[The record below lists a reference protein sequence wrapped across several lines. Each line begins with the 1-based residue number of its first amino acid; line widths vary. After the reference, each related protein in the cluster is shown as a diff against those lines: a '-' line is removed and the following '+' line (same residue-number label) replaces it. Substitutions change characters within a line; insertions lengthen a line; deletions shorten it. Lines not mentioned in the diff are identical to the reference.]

1 MDGELEIEEVD
12 SDREGMDLVL
22 DDETPTEPA
31 SPEIDENSENLVRD
45 YLAMGQ
51 EGKQFL
57 QQCSE
62 TVIRNF
68 KEAWDAAEGYRKIF
82 KDNWALFA
90 GELPPKDH
98 PWKDAANVNIP
109 MMLENLSRLVAR
121 AEGELFG
128 DWRNVFGVESV
139 SISEEDRLVAEVLNQ
154 HGNWQIREQI
164 PDFRRQLGQRGLL
177 AYFWIGDVTVH
188 SYYDAEQ
195 QMNRHEVLTPDEF
208 VVPFAFTTT
217 MPDYR
222 DCPWVC
228 KIVHY
233 QRHQVEAKRGEW
245 VDVDVMLDG
254 GKPSWED
261 EPDQDI
267 AATVARVQGVDQP
280 DEDSGELT
288 ASAPYKVLWYEG
300 WMRIPGQLRD
310 RYVQALV
317 HEKTRVVLKL
327 TIHEEEDWQD
337 KQRYMAQEQELQKF
351 RTEQQLHSAKLA
363 ELEQMQHMV
372 AMQQQHGVIAPEF
385 ANAGFQDIQMQIPPL
400 PTAPHWMKNPED
412 PMEGPEPPRRVPHYM
427 FSHGVCIEQFVGP
440 YGLSYGR
447 IQGQLN
453 RAANTMTNQFID
465 SATLANV
472 SSFLV
477 TDGVDFG
484 TNKPIRPGTVNRVKG
499 IVGDELSKNIM
510 PLKFAPANPQLIEM
524 VGQLKGD
531 ARTSMQAPEVLS
543 GEPGKSGETYRG
555 ISARIEQATK
565 QLSVYVQHYAYTPL
579 EQVLKNN
586 AKLNAK
592 FLKEEEI
599 VGIALAKNGP
609 KLPFKVRRDMYQ
621 PTYKATI
628 SSDLRFA
635 TQAQRIQ
642 EADELASMTAQVPQL
657 MQNPAVMKAVTIKR
671 LKARG
676 MDDLLPLVEQ
686 AFQPPPMPGAPPPG
700 GPPGGA
706 PPGAPSLPMP
716 GMPPG

>member
-1 MDGELEIEEVD
+1 MELEIEEVP
-12 SDREGMDLVL
+12 SDREGMDLDLDEEEPVSGEQDVL
-22 DDETPTEPA
+22 Q
-31 SPEIDENSENLVRD
+31 IDEESENLVRD
-45 YLAMGQ
+45 YLALGP
-51 EGKQFL
+51 EGKEFL
-57 QQCSE
+57 RKVSE

-68 KEAWDAAEGYRKIF
+68 TEGWEAAEGYRQIF

-90 GELPPKDH
+90 GELPPKDT
-98 PWKDAANVNIP
+98 PWKDAANVNVP
-109 MMLENLSRLVAR
+109 VMLENLSRLVAR

-128 DWRNVFGVESV
+128 DWRNVFGVESLG
-139 SISEEDRLVAEVLNQ
+139 ISDEDRFVAEVLNQ

-188 SYYDAEQ
+188 SYYDSERE
-195 QMNRHEVLTPDEF
+195 MNRHEVLTPDEF

-217 MPDYR
+217 MPDYS

-245 VDVDVMLDG
+245 VDVDAMLDG
-254 GKPSWED
+254 GNPTWDE

-267 AATVARVQGVDQP
+267 AATVSRVQGTEQP
-280 DEDSGELT
+280 ADDTSELT
-288 ASAPYKVLWYEG
+288 STAPYKVLWYEG
-300 WMRIPGQLRD
+300 WMRLPGMDRD

-337 KQRYMAQEQELQKF
+337 RLRYMAQEQELMSF
-351 RTEQQLHSAKLA
+351 REAQLMHSAKLS
-363 ELEQMQHMV
+363 ELEQMQQTV
-372 AMQQQHGVIAPEF
+372 AMQQEQGVISPDM
-385 ANAGFQDIQMQIPPL
+385 ANAGFMDIQQQMPPL
-400 PTAPHWMKNPED
+400 PVPPNWMKNAED
-412 PMEGPEPPRRVPHYM
+412 PMEGPVPPKKVPHYM
-427 FSHGVCIEQFVGP
+427 FAHGICIEPFVGA

-453 RAANTMTNQFID
+453 RAINTMTNQFID
-465 SATLANV
+465 AATLANV
-472 SSFLV
+472 KSFLV

-484 TNKPIRPGTVNRVKG
+484 TNKPLKPGTVNRVKG
-499 IVGDELSKNIM
+499 VVGDELQKNIM
-510 PLKFAPANPQLIEM
+510 PLNFGPANPQLMETADRF
-524 VGQLKGD
+524 KND

-565 QLSVYVQHYAYTPL
+565 QLSVYVGHYAATPL
-579 EQVLKNN
+579 EQTLKNN

-599 VGIALAKNGP
+599 IGIAVAKNGP
-609 KLPFKVRRDMYQ
+609 KMPVKVRRDMYQ
-621 PTYKATI
+621 PTYSAKI

-642 EADELASMTAQVPQL
+642 EADELGQLVAQVPQL

-686 AFQPPPMPGAPPPG
+686 AFQPPPAPEPPPG

-706 PPGAPSLPMP
+706 PPGAPMPPP